1 VETAELPVVDRLRK
15 RRDFL
20 AAAKAARAGVPAF
33 LLQARDRGDAGE
45 VRVGF
50 TVTKKTGGAV
60 VRNRIRRRLR
70 EAVRRVLPGR
80 GRPGFDY
87 VLVARAEALRAPFSA
102 LVGDLER
109 AVSRVNAPGK
119 PKSRP
124 KLSTVPRPESPG
136 VDAAADGGHSQ

>member
-1 VETAELPVVDRLRK
+1 MEIAELPVVDRLRK

-20 AAAKAARAGVPAF
+20 AAAKAGRAGVPAF
-33 LLQARDRGDAGE
+33 LLQGRDRGDAGE

-70 EAVRRVLPGR
+70 EVARRVLPER

-87 VLVARAEALRAPFSA
+87 VLVARVEALRAPFCD

-109 AVSRVNAPGK
+109 AVTRVNAPGK

-124 KLSTVPRPESPG
+124 KQSAIPAI
-136 VDAAADGGHSQ
+136 DAPAAGGHP

>member
-1 VETAELPVVDRLRK
+1 METAELPVVDRLRK

-20 AAAKAARAGVPAF
+20 AAAKAVRSGAPAF
-33 LLQARDRGDAGE
+33 LLQGRDRGDDGA
-45 VRVGF
+45 VRIGF

-70 EAVRRVLPGR
+70 EVARRVLPGR
-80 GRPGFDY
+80 GKPGFDY
-87 VLVARAEALRAPFSA
+87 VLVARAEALRAPFAA

-124 KLSTVPRPESPG
+124 KLTAIQQI
-136 VDAAADGGHSQ
+136 DAPADGGHPQ